1 MCRRN
6 FLMITTNPQLLAGY
20 ELLNR
25 DKINNSLINSI
36 QNSLMDYRQEQIT
49 SIGYVSNTQKML
61 LTGFHDNTKISYVSD
76 PQDTFYHLYYIN
88 LNNQTINGITFSNVN
103 IIQSQEYLYNSTYDQ
118 YYDIYV
124 VKDNKIYF
132 NQPYDDDDTINAII
146 NSTYNS
152 LIYFNK
158 NVLDSMS
165 IIQSK
170 VNTSNPI
177 PQPPQLI
184 FGQFDNNKNLKIYK
198 VNIPNFLK
206 YINPSTI
213 NQLDIVDIVF
223 NQRNVPSLPDV
234 NNYIRIIHT
243 VTQSSFNTNTLSVTL
258 PQVDGINQNIKIV
271 FTANSGNISNYIQQ
285 YDVFLFGIQMPNSIY
300 FYSENE
306 FKIHADN
313 GINIT
318 IDANNTSS
326 NAVFAI
332 AHDGA
337 HAPDNY
343 SEGTNGQTNLVTIS
357 ETGEQTYNIKRNY
370 NKITDNGNILFEI
383 NNTVNSDRDGT
394 NNNATSGVN
403 TRFTYNGFAIITGH
417 DKTADQIGL
426 EVIYNIKGNNGIFN
440 NVTITN
446 DLTVNGITHLAD
458 QSSENIANYL
468 VRRDS
473 NGNFQ
478 AGTITAQLNG
488 NQATASK
495 LKTARTISIAGSV
508 TGSQLFDGSQNIT
521 INTTT
526 NHTHPSSDIT
536 DQTPNNTPNTIV
548 KRDSNGSFKQQ
559 NLELAG
565 NLQVQGN
572 LTVSGTTTTI
582 NTETIELQDNIILLN
597 SNYTGSSPSENA
609 GIEINRGTLQHPKL
623 LWDETNDTWAVS
635 IDGTT
640 LYEILNQ
647 NNYTNYT
654 VTKTGG
660 GASGIWNISIT
671 GNQATASKLSTAR
684 TISLA
689 GSVTGS
695 QSFDGSQNITIN
707 TTTNHT
713 HPSSDITDQTPNNT
727 PNTIVKRDS
736 NGSFKQQN
744 IDIIS
749 LSNNGTAIINNQ
761 RVYNAVWNDLQEQF
775 EVDNIYI
782 NDTDIL
788 KSWVNYPVVMI
799 NNRVSILKTYNDI
812 DKVIGIVTSEFGLVL
827 NQTEDELWHTKIPV
841 SLQGTLTIDKSMFV
855 NIPQCYEYVIIDKE
869 TLKYRSINKCDQNW
883 YDIIAKIIDVNENT
897 VKILIK

>member
-158 NVLDSMS
+158 NVLNSMS

-403 TRFTYNGFAIITGH
+403 TRFTYNGFVIITGH

-478 AGTITAQLNG
+478 AGTITAQLN
-488 NQATASK
+488 
-495 LKTARTISIAGSV
+495 
-508 TGSQLFDGSQNIT
+508 
-521 INTTT
+521 
-526 NHTHPSSDIT
+526 
-536 DQTPNNTPNTIV
+536 
-548 KRDSNGSFKQQ
+548 
-559 NLELAG
+559 
-565 NLQVQGN
+565 
-572 LTVSGTTTTI
+572 
-582 NTETIELQDNIILLN
+582 
-597 SNYTGSSPSENA
+597 
-609 GIEINRGTLQHPKL
+609 
-623 LWDETNDTWAVS
+623 
-635 IDGTT
+635 
-640 LYEILNQ
+640 
-647 NNYTNYT
+647 
-654 VTKTGG
+654 
-660 GASGIWNISIT
+660 